1 MHFGEF
7 DLLQKL
13 ASLDDVGE
21 ATERVVEVLQ
31 SGSLH
36 DHFTVANVFFEEF
49 VELDK
54 GEFFG

>member
-1 MHFGEF
+1 MHFREF

-13 ASLDDVGE
+13 ASLDDVRE

-49 VELDK
+49 VELD
-54 GEFFG
+54 